1 VFLLLVIYVIYFGH
15 FLGAESLIAALN
27 SMLAATI
34 LFSALFLFLNCL
46 TIFFYR
52 TWKQWWKWVLVLILS
67 ALPFSHWLYLYPW
80 TAAKTYPVFVH
91 YLVEQGQSTAD
102 IAKYRAFPD
111 LKMDGYYYEV
121 KFKTDKKYLYGY
133 LIQRSSV
140 FFEVSKNRSYADY
153 KDAKIRE
160 VFNERE
166 YSQLKKDSS
175 NESKNYRKWT
185 EKAASQRIQQ
195 QKRLESKHHLLG
207 LYQIND
213 IN

>member
-1 VFLLLVIYVIYFGH
+1 
-15 FLGAESLIAALN
+15 
-27 SMLAATI
+27 
-34 LFSALFLFLNCL
+34 
-46 TIFFYR
+46 
-52 TWKQWWKWVLVLILS
+52 
-67 ALPFSHWLYLYPW
+67 
-80 TAAKTYPVFVH
+80 
-91 YLVEQGQSTAD
+91 
-102 IAKYRAFPD
+102 
-111 LKMDGYYYEV
+111 V

-133 LIQRSSV
+133 LIQRSGV

-175 NESKNYRKWT
+175 NESKNYKKWT
-185 EKAASQRIQQ
+185 KEPAPESNQR
-195 QKRLESKHHLLG
+195 QKRLESKHHPLG